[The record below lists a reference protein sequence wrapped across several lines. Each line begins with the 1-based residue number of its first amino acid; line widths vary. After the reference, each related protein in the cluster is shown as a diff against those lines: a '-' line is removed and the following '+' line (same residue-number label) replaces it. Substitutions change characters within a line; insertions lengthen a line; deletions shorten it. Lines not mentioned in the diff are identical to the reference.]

1 MLHLLLILNLN
12 NMFPD
17 INKQFSI
24 LSSIFTLQR
33 EYSRNEQEFR
43 LAIILYLSLLIIV
56 KRHSRAIKRGLP

>member
-17 INKQFSI
+17 INKQFPI

-33 EYSRNEQEFR
+33 EYSRNEQE
-43 LAIILYLSLLIIV
+43 LAIILYLSFSLDNS
-56 KRHSRAIKRGLP
+56 KTTWSCN

>member
-33 EYSRNEQEFR
+33 EYSRNEQE
-43 LAIILYLSLLIIV
+43 LAIILYLSFSLDNS
-56 KRHSRAIKRGLP
+56 KTTWSCN

>member
-33 EYSRNEQEFR
+33 EYSRNEQE
-43 LAIILYLSLLIIV
+43 LAIILYLSFSLDN
-56 KRHSRAIKRGLP
+56 SETTQSCN